1 MKVVDGKFG
10 KQKEKDMTLQE
21 KLALTMAS
29 MLDGSEEGNFILIM
43 DTGQEDMVMI
53 ASDLIAPD
61 MVYLL
66 ESAKLNILING
77 SESLPE
83 PTQH

>member
-10 KQKEKDMTLQE
+10 KQKQKDMTLQE

-43 DTGQEDMVMI
+43 DTGEEDMVMI

-77 SESLPE
+77 SEALPE
-83 PTQH
+83 QTQH